1 MGWINVFSFSLW
13 IYCEEIFR
21 RDLKQKEKS
30 TGNMALFK
38 IIVET
43 LLLGKDGERIL

>member
-13 IYCEEIFR
+13 IYGEEIFR

-30 TGNMALFK
+30 HWKYSFIQNNGRN
-38 IIVET
+38 
-43 LLLGKDGERIL
+43 LLPGERW